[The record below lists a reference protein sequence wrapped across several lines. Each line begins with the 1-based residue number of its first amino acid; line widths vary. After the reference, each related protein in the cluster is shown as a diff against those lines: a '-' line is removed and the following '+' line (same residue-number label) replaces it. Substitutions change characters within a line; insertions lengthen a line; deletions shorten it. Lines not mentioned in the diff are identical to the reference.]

1 MALFLIPA
9 FGITALLYAAI
20 GFGGGSTYTALLAI
34 SGTDY
39 RILPVI
45 SLICNVVVVAG
56 GTWRFAH
63 GGAVDWRRIWPFLML
78 SIPAAW
84 AGGQLPVSE
93 MLFTW
98 LLASALFVAGCLI
111 LLGSGKDKQGA
122 ADEAPFAR
130 HSDTL
135 LGQFTG
141 HIGGLIIGAALGLLS
156 GILGI
161 GGGIFLAPLLY
172 LMRWGDGRRIAGAAS
187 VFILLN
193 SLAGL
198 AGQFARWDGADNAV
212 LISYWPLLP
221 AVLLCG
227 ALGSWLGAVRLPLNG
242 LRLATAALILF
253 VSLRLFWRA
262 AMIL

>member
-45 SLICNVVVVAG
+45 SLLCNVVVVAG
-56 GTWRFAH
+56 GTWRFARS
-63 GGAVDWRRIWPFLML
+63 GAVDWRRIWPFLLL
-78 SIPAAW
+78 SVPAAW

-93 MLFTW
+93 ALFIW
-98 LLASALFVAGCLI
+98 LLASALFVAAGLI
-111 LLGSGKDKQGA
+111 LLGGPKGA
-122 ADEAPFAR
+122 QVGADEAPLGR
-130 HSDTL
+130 QDDTL
-135 LGQFTG
+135 FGRI
-141 HIGGLIIGAALGLLS
+141 IGLIIGLIIGAGLGLLS
-156 GILGI
+156 GIVGI
-161 GGGIFLAPLLY
+161 GGGIFLAPILY
-172 LMRWGDGRRIAGAAS
+172 LMRWGSPRHIAGAAS
-187 VFILLN
+187 LFILLN

-198 AGQFARWDGADNAV
+198 AGQFARWDGADNAA

-221 AVLLCG
+221 AVLVCG
-227 ALGSWLGAVRLPLNG
+227 ALGSWLGAVRLPLNA
-242 LRLATAALILF
+242 LRLATALLILF

-262 AMIL
+262 AFIL

>member
-1 MALFLIPA
+1 MPFFLIPA

-45 SLICNVVVVAG
+45 SLLCNVVVVAG

-63 GGAVDWRRIWPFLML
+63 GGAVDWRRIWPFLLL
-78 SIPAAW
+78 SVPAAW
-84 AGGQLPVSE
+84 LGGRLPVSE

-98 LLASALFVAGCLI
+98 LLASALFVAGGLI
-111 LLGSGKDKQGA
+111 VLGTPKGRLGRTH
-122 ADEAPFAR
+122 EAPLGR
-130 HSDTL
+130 QGDTL
-135 LGQFTG
+135 FG
-141 HIGGLIIGAALGLLS
+141 HISGLIIGAALGLLA
-156 GILGI
+156 GIVGI

-172 LMRWGDGRRIAGAAS
+172 LTGWGNGRQIAGAAS
-187 VFILLN
+187 LFILLN

-198 AGQFARWDGADNAV
+198 AGQLARWDGGDNAA

-221 AVLLCG
+221 MVMMGG
-227 ALGSWLGAVRLPLNG
+227 ALGSWLGAVRLPLNA

-253 VSLRLFWRA
+253 ISLRLFWRA
-262 AMIL
+262 VTLL

>member
-1 MALFLIPA
+1 MGLFLIPA

-56 GTWRFAH
+56 GTWRFARS
-63 GGAVDWRRIWPFLML
+63 GAVDWRRIWPFLML
-78 SIPAAW
+78 SVPAAW

-122 ADEAPFAR
+122 ADEAPLGR
-130 HSDTL
+130 QSDTL
-135 LGQFTG
+135 FD
-141 HIGGLIIGAALGLLS
+141 HISGLIIGGVLGLLS
-156 GILGI
+156 GIVGI

-172 LMRWGDGRRIAGAAS
+172 LMRWGNGRRIAGAAS

-198 AGQFARWDGADNAV
+198 AGQFARWDGADNAA

-242 LRLATAALILF
+242 LRLATAALIIF